1 VKRPAARIEVCLALT
16 LNPQPI
22 ADVARPDEAT
32 SGAPQQV
39 QHAQDE
45 TSAEALMRLERIV
58 QHAPGLL
65 YQFEMLPNQTSRF
78 SYVSGNI
85 LGLFGMTAEQAM
97 QDANAVISAIV
108 PDDRALVIQATQDCV
123 ASLSKWSCE
132 FRIRRPDGALR
143 WLFGQ
148 ATPQR
153 MADGRTVLHGSVQ
166 DVTEGRELAQ
176 ARQVAEVAAAANHAK
191 TLFLSRMSHELRTPL
206 NAVLGFAQLMEI
218 DRSEPPG
225 EVQRRR
231 LKLIREAGD
240 HLLHMIGDMLDLTRI
255 EAGGLALTMQAV
267 ALRELASETLDM
279 QRAAADKATVSL
291 SLDGGGADCLVQ
303 ADRTRLRQVLF
314 NLIGNAIKYNRP
326 GGQVRVHVEP
336 APNGQAVLTVT
347 DTGVGI
353 SEGDLAHVFEPFQR
367 GAQAQGAIEG
377 AGIGLSVTQALVQ
390 LMGGRIQAQ
399 SQLGQ
404 GSVFS
409 VWLPL
414 HGATPPA
421 AADHFST

>member
-1 VKRPAARIEVCLALT
+1 
-16 LNPQPI
+16 
-22 ADVARPDEAT
+22 
-32 SGAPQQV
+32 
-39 QHAQDE
+39 
-45 TSAEALMRLERIV
+45 
-58 QHAPGLL
+58 
-65 YQFEMLPNQTSRF
+65 
-78 SYVSGNI
+78 
-85 LGLFGMTAEQAM
+85 
-97 QDANAVISAIV
+97 
-108 PDDRALVIQATQDCV
+108 V
-123 ASLSKWSCE
+123 ASLSKWACE

-153 MADGRTVLHGSVQ
+153 LADGRTVLHGSVQ

-255 EAGGLALTMQAV
+255 EAGGMTLTMQAV
-267 ALRELASETLDM
+267 ALHELASETLDM

-291 SLDGGGADCLVQ
+291 SLGAGGADLVVH

-326 GGQVRVHVEP
+326 GGQVSVHVGP
-336 APNGQAVLTVT
+336 SPNGQAVLTVT

-353 SEGDLAHVFEPFQR
+353 SEAELAHVFEPFQR

-390 LMGGRIQAQ
+390 LMGGRIQVH
-399 SQLGQ
+399 SVLGQ
-404 GSVFS
+404 GSAFS

-414 HGATPPA
+414 QGATPPTGP
-421 AADHFST
+421 DHFST